1 MMNKLEKTI
10 SDLSSS
16 NKNTRSE
23 ACEEL
28 RVADSLP
35 ESTITALEAATQ
47 DPDPLVADA
56 ARRALAIHK
65 HPQST
70 EESPSTSQESLI
82 QEIQE
87 EPRKWNPLAIASFIL
102 SILVYVLWF
111 FLPGILFAALALQA
125 SDISAYSLI
134 ELLFGAVQFISS
146 LAAIVIGAVAIFQ
159 IKRSGGRQKG
169 IGFAIAGIAFQA
181 IIYIFLVFVWWYVN
195 YVP

>member
-1 MMNKLEKTI
+1 MNQVEKAI
-10 SDLSSS
+10 SNLSSPD
-16 NKNTRSE
+16 KNTRYV
-23 ACEEL
+23 ACMEL
-28 RVADSLP
+28 RLADSLP
-35 ESTITALEAATQ
+35 ESVIMALEAASN

-56 ARRALAIHK
+56 ARLALAIHK

-70 EESPSTSQESLI
+70 EEPPSTSQESLI
-82 QEIQE
+82 QETQE

-102 SILVYVLWF
+102 CILVYILWF
-111 FLPGILFAALALQA
+111 FLPGILFVALAVQA

-146 LAAIVIGAVAIFQ
+146 LAAIVIGAVAILQ

-181 IIYIFLVFVWWYVN
+181 IIYIWLVFGWWYAN
-195 YVP
+195 TFP